1 MENKA
6 VNGIQQ
12 VEIIT
17 EQRVE
22 ELRLRLRRACKR
34 RVCVFDSQTVAFF
47 AVLEQL

>member
-22 ELRLRLRRACKR
+22 ELRLRLRRVCKQ